1 MGNGADRA
9 LAKGIFPEGG
19 IMKEAVCQLLSAAAG
34 RWGSQQ
40 KPPVVLGDALV
51 EVPPANISG
60 DFASNWPLSLAKGVR
75 KAPRVVAQ
83 EILGYLE
90 KGNVLEK
97 TEIAGPGFLNFT
109 MSPSWLIDELR
120 HILRDRTH
128 YARRARHQDERLL
141 IEFVSANPNGPLHVG
156 HGRGA
161 ALGDS
166 LAKIFRHL
174 GYDVTTEYY
183 INNVG
188 NQMENLG
195 ASVMWRADSLDPA
208 YLHHDERVA
217 FKEKKPEDLYKGD
230 YLVDTARD
238 IMRRFP
244 KDQDRPR
251 GILFFRDESLALILN
266 GIKSDLNAFGVAHDQ
281 WYPESRLFDE
291 GRVAAALA
299 ELKQRGDLKEEEGAL
314 WFLSTKYGDDKDR
327 VLKRGDDRLTYFAS
341 DIAYHHE
348 KFGRGYTRLIDIWGT
363 DHHGYVP
370 RVKAATQ
377 ALGHDPEKLT
387 ILLYQLVS
395 LVRGGKPVAMSTRTG
410 EFVKL
415 TEVVDEVGKDAA
427 RFFFA
432 LRSPNSQLEFDL
444 DLAKREASDNPVFYV
459 KYVHAR
465 CCSIFRE
472 AEKRGVCATSSSP
485 ENFSVPSLF
494 DPAERALLFRL
505 ASFPDV
511 LDQCAKDLTPHHMT
525 DYLLKLAGDFH
536 RFYENCPVLMASD
549 EQRPFRMALV
559 DGVRTIIRNGLSLLG
574 VDAPEAM

>member
-1 MGNGADRA
+1 MKDSVRA
-9 LAKGIFPEGG
+9 VLS
-19 IMKEAVCQLLSAAAG
+19 SAAH
-34 RWGSQQ
+34 RWAAQQ
-40 KPPVVLGDALV
+40 NPPVILGDALV
-51 EVPPANISG
+51 EVPPPNVAG
-60 DFASNWPLSLAKGVR
+60 DFASTWPLSLAKAAR
-75 KAPRVVAQ
+75 RAPRQVAE
-83 EILGYLE
+83 EIRSLVENGS
-90 KGNVLEK
+90 VLEK
-97 TEIAGPGFLNFT
+97 AEVAGPGFLNFT
-109 MSPSWLIDELR
+109 MSTGWLMEELR
-120 HILRDRTH
+120 QLLLLRAD
-128 YARRARHQDERLL
+128 YAKRASLTGEKVL

-166 LAKIFRHL
+166 LARIFRHL
-174 GYDVTTEYY
+174 GYNVTTEYY

-195 ASVMWRADSLDPA
+195 ASVMWRVDTLDPTYLSDEERGA
-208 YLHHDERVA
+208 YKAKAV
-217 FKEKKPEDLYKGD
+217 EDLYKGE

-244 KDQDRPR
+244 KDQKRSR
-251 GILFFRDESLALILN
+251 GIAFFRDESLTLILS
-266 GIKSDLNAFGVAHDQ
+266 GIKSDLGTFGVTHDT
-281 WYPESRLFDE
+281 WYPESRLFEE

-299 ELKQRGDLKEEEGAL
+299 ELERRGDSKVEDGAV

-327 VLKRGDDRLTYFAS
+327 VLKRGDERLTYFAS

-348 KFGRGYTRLIDIWGT
+348 KFGRGFTRLIDIWGT

-410 EFVKL
+410 EFVRL
-415 TEVVDEVGKDAA
+415 TEVVEEVGKDAA

-444 DLAKREASDNPVFYV
+444 DLAKRQASDNPVFYV

-472 AEKRGVCATSSSP
+472 AAKRGVGSSQPHATDFSSP
-485 ENFSVPSLF
+485 ETLE
-494 DPAERALLFRL
+494 PAERTLLLRL

-511 LDQCAKDLTPHHMT
+511 LEHCAKDLTPHHMT

-536 RFYENCPVLMASD
+536 RFYENCPVLNAD
-549 EQRPFRMALV
+549 EAQRPFRTALV
-559 DGVRTIIRNGLSLLG
+559 DGVRTTIKNGLSLLG
-574 VDAPEAM
+574 VDAPETM

>member
-1 MGNGADRA
+1 
-9 LAKGIFPEGG
+9 
-19 IMKEAVCQLLSAAAG
+19 MKETVRSVLAAAVQ
-34 RWGSQQ
+34 RWGVQQ
-40 KPPVVLGDALV
+40 NPPLTLGDALV
-51 EVPPANISG
+51 EVPPANIPG
-60 DFASNWPLSLAKGVR
+60 DFASNWPLSLAKSVR
-75 KAPRVVAQ
+75 KSPRAVAQ
-83 EILGYLE
+83 EILAQVVN
-90 KGNVLEK
+90 GNVLEK

-109 MSPSWLIDELR
+109 MSADWLREELR
-120 HILRDRTH
+120 RLLRLRGD
-128 YARRARHQDERLL
+128 YARREKHQGDRVL

-174 GYDVTTEYY
+174 GFEVTTEYY

-195 ASVMWRADSLDPA
+195 ASVMWRVEGLDST
-208 YLHHDERVA
+208 YLRNDERLA
-217 FKEKKPEDLYKGD
+217 FQGKKAEDLYKGD

-244 KDQDRPR
+244 KEHDRPR
-251 GILFFRDESLALILN
+251 GISFFRDESLALILEM
-266 GIKSDLNAFGVAHDQ
+266 IKGDLAAFGVVHDA
-281 WYPESRLFDE
+281 WYPESRLFEE
-291 GRVAAALA
+291 GRVEAALS
-299 ELKQRGDLKEEEGAL
+299 ELRRRGDLKEEEGAL
-314 WFLSTKYGDDKDR
+314 WFVSTKYGDDKDR
-327 VLKRGDDRLTYFAS
+327 VLKRGDERLTYFAS

-348 KFGRGYTRLIDIWGT
+348 KFGRGFDRLIDIWGT

-444 DLAKREASDNPVFYV
+444 DLAKRQASDNPVFYV

-465 CCSIFRE
+465 CCSLFRE
-472 AEKRGVCATSSSP
+472 AEKRALAPPGMSTDQFNSP
-485 ENFSVPSLF
+485 GTL
-494 DPAERALLFRL
+494 DAAERALLVRL

-525 DYLLKLAGDFH
+525 DYLLKLSGDFH
-536 RFYENCPVLMASD
+536 RFYENCPVLSAPD
-549 EQRPFRMALV
+549 DQRLFRLALV

-574 VDAPEAM
+574 VEAPESM

>member
-1 MGNGADRA
+1 MRDVVRSI
-9 LAKGIFPEGG
+9 LT
-19 IMKEAVCQLLSAAAG
+19 SAAQ

-40 KPPVVLGDALV
+40 NPPVKLGEALV
-51 EVPPANISG
+51 EVPPANVPG
-60 DFASNWPLSLAKGVR
+60 DFASNWPLSLAKAAR
-75 KAPRVVAQ
+75 RAPRQVAQ
-83 EILGYLE
+83 EMMEWVENGS
-90 KGNVLEK
+90 VLEK
-97 TEIAGPGFLNFT
+97 TEVAGPGFLNFT
-109 MSPSWLIDELR
+109 VSAGWLTEELR
-120 HILRDRTH
+120 RLLRERGD
-128 YARRARHQDERLL
+128 YAKRASLTGERVL

-166 LAKIFRHL
+166 LARIFRHL

-195 ASVMWRADSLDPA
+195 ASVLWRADALDPA
-208 YLHHDERVA
+208 YLSDEERDA
-217 FKEKKPEDLYKGD
+217 FKAKKIEDLYKGD

-244 KDQDRPR
+244 KGQARPR
-251 GILFFRDESLALILN
+251 GISFFRDEALAIILN
-266 GIKSDLNAFGVAHDQ
+266 GIKGDLNAFGVAHDT
-281 WYPESRLFDE
+281 WYPESRLFEE
-291 GRVAAALA
+291 GRVDAALA
-299 ELKQRGDLKEEEGAL
+299 ELKRRGDLKEEEGAL

-348 KFGRGYTRLIDIWGT
+348 KFGRGFTRLIDIWGT

-410 EFVKL
+410 EFVRL
-415 TEVVDEVGKDAA
+415 TEVVEEVGKDAA

-444 DLAKREASDNPVFYV
+444 DLAKRQASDNPVFYV

-472 AEKRGVCATSSSP
+472 AEKRGVGPAGSIAD
-485 ENFSVPSLF
+485 FSAPNAL
-494 DPAERALLFRL
+494 DPAERALLVRL

-511 LDQCAKDLTPHHMT
+511 LEQCAKDLTPHHMT
-525 DYLLKLAGDFH
+525 DFLLKLAGDFH
-536 RFYENCPVLMASD
+536 RFYEQCSVLNATD
-549 EQRPFRMALV
+549 PQRLFRLALV
-559 DGVRTIIRNGLSLLG
+559 DGVRATIKNGLSLLG
-574 VDAPEAM
+574 VDAPETM

>member
-1 MGNGADRA
+1 MRDAVRGI
-9 LAKGIFPEGG
+9 LAT
-19 IMKEAVCQLLSAAAG
+19 AAG
-34 RWGSQQ
+34 RWAAQQ
-40 KPPVVLGDALV
+40 NPPVVLGDALV
-51 EVPPANISG
+51 EVPPANVPG
-60 DFASNWPLSLAKGVR
+60 DFASNWPLSLAKAAR
-75 KAPRVVAQ
+75 RAPRQVAQ
-83 EILGYLE
+83 EIIALVENGS
-90 KGNVLEK
+90 VLEK
-97 TEIAGPGFLNFT
+97 TEVAGPGFLNFT
-109 MSPSWLIDELR
+109 MSAGWLTEELR
-120 HILRDRTH
+120 RLLRERGN
-128 YARRARHQDERLL
+128 YARRAGRSGERVL

-166 LAKIFRHL
+166 LARIFRHL
-174 GYDVTTEYY
+174 GFDVTTEYY

-195 ASVMWRADSLDPA
+195 ASVMWRADVLDPT
-208 YLHHDERVA
+208 YLSDEERDA
-217 FKEKKPEDLYKGD
+217 FKAKKVEDLYKGE

-244 KDQDRPR
+244 KEQERPR
-251 GILFFRDESLALILN
+251 GIGFFRDESLTLILM
-266 GIKSDLNAFGVAHDQ
+266 GIKNDLGAFGVSHDT
-281 WYPESRLFDE
+281 WYPESRLFEE
-291 GRVAAALA
+291 GRVDAALA
-299 ELKQRGDLKEEEGAL
+299 ELKKRGDLKEEEGAL

-327 VLKRGDDRLTYFAS
+327 VLKRGDERLTYFAS

-348 KFGRGYTRLIDIWGT
+348 KFGRGFTRLIDIWGT

-410 EFVKL
+410 EFVRL

-444 DLAKREASDNPVFYV
+444 DLAKRQASDNPVFYV

-472 AEKRGVCATSSSP
+472 AEKRGVGPTDTP
-485 ENFSVPSLF
+485 GETFSAPAVL
-494 DPAERALLFRL
+494 DPAERTLLVRL

-511 LDQCAKDLTPHHMT
+511 LEQCAKDLTPHHMT

-536 RFYENCPVLMASD
+536 RFYENCPVLNAPD
-549 EQRPFRMALV
+549 ALRPFRFALV
-559 DGVRTIIRNGLSLLG
+559 DGVRTTIKNGLALLS

>member
-1 MGNGADRA
+1 MKDAVRGI
-9 LAKGIFPEGG
+9 LA
-19 IMKEAVCQLLSAAAG
+19 AAAG
-34 RWGSQQ
+34 RWAAQQ
-40 KPPVVLGDALV
+40 NPPVVLGEALV
-51 EVPPANISG
+51 EVPPSNVPG
-60 DFASNWPLSLAKGVR
+60 DYASNWPLSLAKTVK
-75 KAPRVVAQ
+75 KAPRQVAQ
-83 EILGYLE
+83 EIIALVE
-90 KGNVLEK
+90 KGSVLEK
-97 TEIAGPGFLNFT
+97 TEVAGPGFLNFT
-109 MSPSWLIDELR
+109 MSADWLTDELR
-120 HILRDRTH
+120 RLLRERGN
-128 YARRARHQDERLL
+128 YARRAKWSGERVL

-166 LAKIFRHL
+166 LARIFRHL
-174 GYDVTTEYY
+174 GFDVTTEYY

-195 ASVMWRADSLDPA
+195 ASVMWRADTLDPS
-208 YLHHDERVA
+208 YLNDGEREA
-217 FKEKKPEDLYKGD
+217 FKAKKVEDLYKGE

-244 KDQDRPR
+244 KEKERPR
-251 GILFFRDESLALILN
+251 GIAFFRDESLALILN
-266 GIKSDLNAFGVAHDQ
+266 GIKGDLAVFGVSHDT
-281 WYPESRLFDE
+281 WYPESRLFEE
-291 GRVAAALA
+291 GRVDAALA
-299 ELKQRGDLKEEEGAL
+299 ELKRRGDLKEEEGAL
-314 WFLSTKYGDDKDR
+314 WFLSSKYGDDKDR
-327 VLKRGDDRLTYFAS
+327 VLKRGDERLTYFAS

-348 KFGRGYTRLIDIWGT
+348 KFGRGFTRLIDIWGT

-410 EFVKL
+410 EFVRL

-444 DLAKREASDNPVFYV
+444 DLAKRQASDNPVFYV

-465 CCSIFRE
+465 CCSLFRE
-472 AEKRGVCATSSSP
+472 AEKRDVGRVDTHS
-485 ENFSVPSLF
+485 ETFSAPPDLA
-494 DPAERALLFRL
+494 PAERTLLIRL

-536 RFYENCPVLMASD
+536 RFYENCPVLNAPD
-549 EQRPFRMALV
+549 THRPFRFALV
-559 DGVRTIIRNGLSLLG
+559 DGVRTTIKNGLALLG
-574 VDAPEAM
+574 VDAPETM

>member
-1 MGNGADRA
+1 MKDIVRGL
-9 LAKGIFPEGG
+9 LA
-19 IMKEAVCQLLSAAAG
+19 SAAE
-34 RWGSQQ
+34 RWAATQS
-40 KPPVVLGDALV
+40 PSVPLGEALV
-51 EVPPANISG
+51 EVPPANVPG
-60 DFASNWPLSLAKGVR
+60 DFASNWPLSLSKAAR
-75 KAPRVVAQ
+75 KAPRLVAQ
-83 EILGYLE
+83 EILAQVEAGA
-90 KGNVLEK
+90 VLEK
-97 TEIAGPGFLNFT
+97 AEVAGPGFLNFT
-109 MSPSWLIDELR
+109 MSGAWLLEELR
-120 HILRDRTH
+120 VLLRRRGD
-128 YARRARHQDERLL
+128 YARREGLAGERIL

-166 LAKIFRHL
+166 LARIFRHL

-195 ASVMWRADSLDPA
+195 ASVMWRADALDPTYLSDEERSA
-208 YLHHDERVA
+208 YKA
-217 FKEKKPEDLYKGD
+217 KKTEDLYKGE

-238 IMRRFP
+238 ILRRFP
-244 KDQDRPR
+244 KGQERPH
-251 GILFFRDESLALILN
+251 GISFFRDESLALVLN
-266 GIKSDLNAFGVAHDQ
+266 GIKGDLAAFGVGHDT

-291 GRVAAALA
+291 GRVDAALA
-299 ELKQRGDLKEEEGAL
+299 ELKRRGDLKEEEGAL

-327 VLKRGDDRLTYFAS
+327 VLKRQDERLTYFAS

-348 KFGRGYTRLIDIWGT
+348 KFGRGFTRLIDIWGT

-377 ALGHDPEKLT
+377 ALGHNPDQLT

-410 EFVKL
+410 EFVRL
-415 TEVVDEVGKDAA
+415 TEVVEEVGKDAA

-444 DLAKREASDNPVFYV
+444 DLAKRQASENPVFYV

-465 CCSIFRE
+465 CCSLFRE
-472 AEKRGVCATSSSP
+472 AEKRG
-485 ENFSVPSLF
+485 FGPSTGAAVDFRAPSAL
-494 DPAERALLFRL
+494 DPAERALLLRL

-511 LDQCAKDLTPHHMT
+511 LDQCAKDLTPHHLT

-536 RFYENCPVLMASD
+536 RFYENCPVLNAPDDRRSL
-549 EQRPFRMALV
+549 RLALV
-559 DGVRTIIRNGLSLLG
+559 DGVRTLIHNGLSLLG
-574 VDAPEAM
+574 VNAPTEM

>member
-1 MGNGADRA
+1 MKDSVRA
-9 LAKGIFPEGG
+9 VLS
-19 IMKEAVCQLLSAAAG
+19 SAAH
-34 RWGSQQ
+34 RWAAQQ
-40 KPPVVLGDALV
+40 TPPLVLGEALV
-51 EVPPANISG
+51 EVPPANVAG
-60 DFASNWPLSLAKGVR
+60 DFASTWPLSLAKAVR
-75 KAPRVVAQ
+75 KAPRQVAQ
-83 EILGYLE
+83 EILSFVENGS
-90 KGNVLEK
+90 VLAKAEM
-97 TEIAGPGFLNFT
+97 AGPGFLNFT
-109 MSPSWLIDELR
+109 MSTAWLMEELR
-120 HILRDRTH
+120 RLLLERGD
-128 YARRARHQDERLL
+128 YAKRVGLTGEKVL

-166 LAKIFRHL
+166 LARIFRHL
-174 GYDVTTEYY
+174 GYNVTTEYY

-195 ASVMWRADSLDPA
+195 ASVMWRADVLDST
-208 YLHHDERVA
+208 YLSEEERSVYKA
-217 FKEKKPEDLYKGD
+217 KKVDDLYKGE

-244 KDQDRPR
+244 KDQERPR
-251 GILFFRDESLALILN
+251 GIAFFRDESLALILL
-266 GIKSDLNAFGVAHDQ
+266 GIKSDLGAFGVFHDT
-281 WYPESRLFDE
+281 WYPESRLFEE
-291 GRVAAALA
+291 GRVDAALA
-299 ELKQRGDLKEEEGAL
+299 ELKRRGDLKQEDGAL

-327 VLKRGDDRLTYFAS
+327 VLKRGDERLTYFAS

-348 KFGRGYTRLIDIWGT
+348 KFGRGFTRLIDIWGT

-370 RVKAATQ
+370 RVKAAVQ

-410 EFVKL
+410 EFVRL

-472 AEKRGVCATSSSP
+472 AEKRGVGHPLPNTAAFSSP
-485 ENFSVPSLF
+485 ETF
-494 DPAERALLFRL
+494 DPAERAILLRL

-536 RFYENCPVLMASD
+536 RFYENCSVLNAT
-549 EQRPFRMALV
+549 EAQRPFRTALV
-559 DGVRTIIRNGLSLLG
+559 DGVRTTIKNGLSLLG
-574 VDAPEAM
+574 VDAPETM

>member
-1 MGNGADRA
+1 
-9 LAKGIFPEGG
+9 
-19 IMKEAVCQLLSAAAG
+19 MKDAVRLLLSAAAA
-34 RWGSQQ
+34 RWGLEQS
-40 KPPVVLGDALV
+40 PPQVLGDALV
-51 EVPPANISG
+51 EVPPSNIPG

-83 EILGYLE
+83 EILVHME

-109 MSPSWLIDELR
+109 MSTSWLLGELR
-120 HILRDRTH
+120 QLLRDRTN
-128 YARRARHQDERLL
+128 YARRTRHQQERVL

-195 ASVMWRADSLDPA
+195 ASVMWRADSLDPTYLDNEERLA
-208 YLHHDERVA
+208 Y
-217 FKEKKPEDLYKGD
+217 KGKKVEDLYKGD

-244 KDQDRPR
+244 KEQDRRR
-251 GILFFRDESLALILN
+251 GISFFRDESLALILE
-266 GIKSDLNAFGVAHDQ
+266 GIKGDLAAFGVVHDT
-281 WYPESRLFDE
+281 WYPESRLFEE
-291 GRVAAALA
+291 GRVASALE
-299 ELKQRGDLKEEEGAL
+299 ELKRRGDLKEEEGAL

-327 VLKRGDDRLTYFAS
+327 VLKRGDERLTYFAS

-348 KFGRGYTRLIDIWGT
+348 KFGRGFTRLIDIWGT

-395 LVRGGKPVAMSTRTG
+395 LVRGGKPVVMSTRTG

-444 DLAKREASDNPVFYV
+444 DLAKRQASDNPVFYV

-465 CCSIFRE
+465 CCSLFRE
-472 AEKRGVCATSSSP
+472 AEKRGVDPRIASTEHFSAPSS
-485 ENFSVPSLF
+485 L
-494 DPAERALLFRL
+494 DPAERALLIRL

-536 RFYENCPVLMASD
+536 RFYENCPVLTAPD
-549 EQRPFRMALV
+549 DQRPFRTALV
-559 DGVRTIIRNGLSLLG
+559 DGVRMMIRNGLSLLG
-574 VDAPEAM
+574 VDAPEVM

>member
-1 MGNGADRA
+1 MKDIVRGL
-9 LAKGIFPEGG
+9 LA
-19 IMKEAVCQLLSAAAG
+19 SAAE
-34 RWGSQQ
+34 RWAAAQS
-40 KPPVVLGDALV
+40 PAVPLGEALI
-51 EVPPANISG
+51 EVPPANVPG
-60 DFASNWPLSLAKGVR
+60 DFASNWPLSLSKTAR
-75 KAPRVVAQ
+75 KAPRLVAQ
-83 EILGYLE
+83 EILAQLE
-90 KGNVLEK
+90 NGAVLEK
-97 TEIAGPGFLNFT
+97 AEVAGPGFLNFT
-109 MSPSWLIDELR
+109 MSGAWLLEELR
-120 HILRDRTH
+120 RLLRRRGDD
-128 YARRARHQDERLL
+128 ARREGLARERIL

-166 LAKIFRHL
+166 LARIFRYL

-195 ASVMWRADSLDPA
+195 ASVMWRADALDPTYLSDEERSA
-208 YLHHDERVA
+208 YKA
-217 FKEKKPEDLYKGD
+217 KKTEDLYKGE

-238 IMRRFP
+238 ILRRFP
-244 KDQDRPR
+244 KGQERSH
-251 GILFFRDESLALILN
+251 GISFFRDESLALVLN
-266 GIKSDLNAFGVAHDQ
+266 GIKGDLAAFGVGHDT
-281 WYPESRLFDE
+281 WYPESRLFEE
-291 GRVAAALA
+291 GRVDAALA
-299 ELKQRGDLKEEEGAL
+299 ELKRRGDLKEEEGAL

-327 VLKRGDDRLTYFAS
+327 VLKRGDERLTYFAS

-348 KFGRGYTRLIDIWGT
+348 KFGRGFTRLIDIWGT

-410 EFVKL
+410 EFVRL
-415 TEVVDEVGKDAA
+415 TEVVEEVGKDAA

-444 DLAKREASDNPVFYV
+444 DLAKRQASENPVFYV

-465 CCSIFRE
+465 CCSLFRE
-472 AEKRGVCATSSSP
+472 AEKRGFGPSSVSTID
-485 ENFSVPSLF
+485 FSAPPLL
-494 DPAERALLFRL
+494 DPAERALLLRL

-511 LDQCAKDLTPHHMT
+511 LDQCAKDLTPHHLT

-536 RFYENCPVLMASD
+536 RFYENCPVLNAPD
-549 EQRPFRMALV
+549 DRRPLRLALI
-559 DGVRTIIRNGLSLLG
+559 DGVRLLIHNGLSLLG
-574 VDAPEAM
+574 VDAPMEM